1 MAVLKYPDTKAS
13 SGRKFQKASVHH
25 GEEDMAAGRE
35 AWQQKQEAGCL
46 HSSTLR
52 KQSEQEVETNH
63 KILGPVPRDPLP
75 HVGLCFLKIPQPFQM
90 CHQLGPSL
98 QIHDPLGRSFTF
110 KQ

>member
-52 KQSEQEVETNH
+52 KQSEQEVRPSYKSSRPT
-63 KILGPVPRDPLP
+63 PSDPLSP
-75 HVGLCFLKIPQPFQM
+75 ISLHLLKLP
-90 CHQLGPSL
+90 
-98 QIHDPLGRSFTF
+98 
-110 KQ
+110 